1 MCKVSQTLHLADV
14 ASSFFLLPAC
24 HDDQRINFVKMNV
37 PISTSILGDLAVP
50 RCVRSQHPH
59 HLYAVAHERP
69 SVWSWQSNDVAA
81 QRVQGSSAVPLVLC
95 PGFGNCSTDYV
106 SPFGAQGA
114 GIVAALEVSPAHLT
128 GTSLLQCPP
137 LLMLPTFVQAR
148 GFRVFVP
155 DLQRKEWFA
164 VARSLL
170 SWDTWRGRSTVE
182 QGYR

>member
-1 MCKVSQTLHLADV
+1 
-14 ASSFFLLPAC
+14 
-24 HDDQRINFVKMNV
+24 MNV
-37 PISTSILGDLAVP
+37 PTTTSIPGTLAVP
-50 RCVRSQHPH
+50 RCVRSQHLH
-59 HLYAVAHERP
+59 HLRAVAHDQP
-69 SVWSWQSNDVAA
+69 SVWSWQSNDVV
-81 QRVQGSSAVPLVLC
+81 QRVHGSSAIPLVLC

-106 SPFGAQGA
+106 SPFGAEGA
-114 GIVAALEVSPAHLT
+114 GIVAALEVSPAQLKGTCFFSVLSPLT
-128 GTSLLQCPP
+128 
-137 LLMLPTFVQAR
+137 LPIFVQAR

>member
-1 MCKVSQTLHLADV
+1 
-14 ASSFFLLPAC
+14 
-24 HDDQRINFVKMNV
+24 MNV
-37 PISTSILGDLAVP
+37 PMSTSIPGTLAVP
-50 RCVRSQHPH
+50 RCVRSQH
-59 HLYAVAHERP
+59 HLLHAVAHDKP
-69 SVWSWQSNDVAA
+69 SVWSWQSNDVA

-106 SPFGAQGA
+106 SPFGARGA
-114 GIVAALEVSPAHLT
+114 GMVAALEVSSAHLL
-128 GTSLLQCPP
+128 GTDTVSSPSLT
-137 LLMLPTFVQAR
+137 LPTFVQAR